1 MNTEGNNKR
10 RWIIIALVSVAM
22 IVMAV
27 MYFNKEETPY
37 TSSSRKG
44 DRVYLDILSII
55 PTQGIYTEGQVYY
68 TEFVCECET
77 TDHEEVK
84 VFISSADYR
93 RIFDADVNVIVSD
106 FSFAERTKYSPA
118 ARIHGTVRSPQTLSS
133 ALLTEEFEDIIAFRS
148 IDVPKQYKVN

>member
-1 MNTEGNNKR
+1 
-10 RWIIIALVSVAM
+10 M

-93 RIFDADVNVIVSD
+93 RIFDADVNVIVN
-106 FSFAERTKYSPA
+106 AILK
-118 ARIHGTVRSPQTLSS
+118 GQLS
-133 ALLTEEFEDIIAFRS
+133 LDLDLNDDGEVNIA
-148 IDVPKQYKVN
+148 DVNQVIAVILS